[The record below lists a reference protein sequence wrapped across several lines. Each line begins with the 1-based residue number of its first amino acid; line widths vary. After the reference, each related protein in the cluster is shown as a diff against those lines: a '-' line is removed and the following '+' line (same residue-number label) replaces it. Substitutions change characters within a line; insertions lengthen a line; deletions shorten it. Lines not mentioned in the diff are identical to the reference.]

1 MPQFK
6 TCLVVVAVLVVGQ
19 ALQLSLS
26 DHRTCL
32 QVKMQTKEQH
42 LLFSYYQNINKDP
55 TKIIICD
62 P

>member
-19 ALQLSLS
+19 ALQLTLS

-32 QVKMQTKEQH
+32 QVEVQAEGQH

-55 TKIIICD
+55 AKMVIYD